1 MNERIIKYC
10 LVASIIANATML
22 ALVFGWLELFVFVF
36 FVSNC
41 MCLWYI
47 RKLLAKFLFISQ
59 NLEDL
64 VVMVENYHK
73 HLKHV
78 NNMETYNGDE
88 TIGYLLRHTQGLID
102 MLEEYRDVYGITEP
116 LEIVEE
122 NNEDEIGDAETKEE
136 EALSQPVSE
145 ENVFYAG
152 TRRGNS

>member
-1 MNERIIKYC
+1 MTVLSLWLSVALLLS
-10 LVASIIANATML
+10 LVTGGFM
-22 ALVFGWLELFVFVF
+22 W
-36 FVSNC
+36 
-41 MCLWYI
+41 WYI

-64 VVMVENYHK
+64 VEMVENYHK

-88 TIGYLLRHTQGLID
+88 TIGYLLRHTQDLID

-122 NNEDEIGDAETKEE
+122 NNEDEIADAETKEE

-152 TRRGNS
+152 TRRSNS

>member
-1 MNERIIKYC
+1 MTVLSLWLSVALLLS
-10 LVASIIANATML
+10 LVTGGFM
-22 ALVFGWLELFVFVF
+22 W
-36 FVSNC
+36 
-41 MCLWYI
+41 WYI

-64 VVMVENYHK
+64 VEMVENYHK

-88 TIGYLLRHTQGLID
+88 TIGYLLRHTQDLID

-122 NNEDEIGDAETKEE
+122 NNEDEIADAETKEE
-136 EALSQPVSE
+136 EALSQSVSE

-152 TRRGNS
+152 TRRSNS

>member
-1 MNERIIKYC
+1 MTVLSLWLSVALLLS
-10 LVASIIANATML
+10 LVTGGFM
-22 ALVFGWLELFVFVF
+22 W
-36 FVSNC
+36 
-41 MCLWYI
+41 WYI

-64 VVMVENYHK
+64 VEMVENYHK

-88 TIGYLLRHTQGLID
+88 TIGYLLRHTQDLID

-116 LEIVEE
+116 LDIVEE
-122 NNEDEIGDAETKEE
+122 NNEDENADAETKEE

-152 TRRGNS
+152 TRRSNS

>member
-1 MNERIIKYC
+1 MTVLSVWLSVALLLS
-10 LVASIIANATML
+10 LVTGGFM
-22 ALVFGWLELFVFVF
+22 W
-36 FVSNC
+36 
-41 MCLWYI
+41 WYI

-64 VVMVENYHK
+64 VEMVENYHK

-78 NNMETYNGDE
+78 NNMDTYNGDE

-102 MLEEYRDVYGITEP
+102 ILQQYRDVYDITEP
-116 LEIVEE
+116 LQIIEE
-122 NNEDEIGDAETKEE
+122 NREDEIGDPEAKEE
-136 EALSQPVSE
+136 EAVTQPISE

>member
-1 MNERIIKYC
+1 MTVLSLWLSVALLLS
-10 LVASIIANATML
+10 LVTGGFM
-22 ALVFGWLELFVFVF
+22 W
-36 FVSNC
+36 
-41 MCLWYI
+41 WYI

-78 NNMETYNGDE
+78 NSMETYNGDE

>member
-1 MNERIIKYC
+1 MTVLSVWLSVALLLS
-10 LVASIIANATML
+10 LVTGGFM
-22 ALVFGWLELFVFVF
+22 W
-36 FVSNC
+36 
-41 MCLWYI
+41 WYI

-64 VVMVENYHK
+64 VEMVENYHK

-88 TIGYLLRHTQGLID
+88 TIGYLPRHTQGLID
-102 MLEEYRDVYGITEP
+102 ILQEYRDVYGITEP
-116 LEIVEE
+116 LEIIEE
-122 NNEDEIGDAETKEE
+122 NSENEIGDPQAKEE
-136 EALSQPVSE
+136 EEAVTQPVSE

>member
-1 MNERIIKYC
+1 MTVLSLWLSVALLLS
-10 LVASIIANATML
+10 LVTGGFM
-22 ALVFGWLELFVFVF
+22 W
-36 FVSNC
+36 
-41 MCLWYI
+41 WYI

-64 VVMVENYHK
+64 VEMVENYHK

-152 TRRGNS
+152 TRRSNS